1 MPNEID
7 TAKLAAALR
16 DKRSKNDLRVR
27 AAAKEIGDVSPSTL
41 SRVEQGNLPD
51 LDTYL
56 RLCRWLERSPEYF
69 ATGTHARPSN
79 EVRLPDDVIVQL
91 RADRTLDERTRDAL
105 VTMIRTAY
113 AAAKRGDIDDE
124 ATHG

>member
-1 MPNEID
+1 MAHEID

-16 DKRSKNDLRVR
+16 DQRKERDLGVR
-27 AAAKEIGDVSPSTL
+27 AAAVEVGGVSASTL
-41 SRVEQGNLPD
+41 SRIEKGNLPD

-56 RLCRWLERSPEYF
+56 RVCRWLGRPPTYF
-69 ATGTHARPSN
+69 AVDSAIGDSDMPQ
-79 EVRLPDDVIVQL
+79 LPDDLVVQL

-113 AAAKRGDIDDE
+113 AAARSGAIQDE
-124 ATHG
+124 AEYE